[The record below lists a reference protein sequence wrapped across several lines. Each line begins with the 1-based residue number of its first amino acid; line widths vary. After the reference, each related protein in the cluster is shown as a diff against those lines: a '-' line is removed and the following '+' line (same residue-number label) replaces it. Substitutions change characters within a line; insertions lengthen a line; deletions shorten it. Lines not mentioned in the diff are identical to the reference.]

1 MTIAPAGLEE
11 VKAFYGDPT
20 GFIRED
26 GTISPFWELRMVSV
40 ELPRPLPLG
49 WDHTKTA
56 RAVRVNEAIA
66 AEVAQAFRELD
77 KHRLWD
83 FLVTYDGGYCW
94 RTMRGSTSRLSMHA
108 FGGALDFN
116 ASTNQM
122 GTVGNM
128 APELVEFFEA
138 RGWVW
143 GGSWK
148 RPDPMH
154 FQLARNY

>member
-1 MTIAPAGLEE
+1 MRTPSGIEE

-20 GFIRED
+20 GLVRPD
-26 GTISPFWELRMVSV
+26 GTVSPLWDMRMVAV
-40 ELPRPLPLG
+40 ELPRALPLG
-49 WDHTKTA
+49 WDTTKVA

-66 AEVAQAFRELD
+66 AEVAAAFRELD
-77 KHRLWD
+77 RAGLWD

-94 RTMRGSTSRLSMHA
+94 RTQRGSSKLSMHA

-116 ASTNQM
+116 AVTNGL
-122 GTVGNM
+122 GTQGDM
-128 APELVEFFEA
+128 SHELVTFFEA
-138 RGWVW
+138 RGWTW

-154 FQLARNY
+154 FQFARNY